1 MDPSSQVNGDG
12 VFADPAQAQ
21 SAFDDGSTLV
31 HQICQKLSDLED
43 QQHALKA
50 VYAGNHSDT
59 YQSAASDFQ
68 TNMSDVTRAGQAVI
82 EAAHSALQQI
92 VGADV

>member
-1 MDPSSQVNGDG
+1 MDPSTQAGDG
-12 VFADPAQAQ
+12 VYADPAQAH
-21 SAFDDGSTLV
+21 SAFEHGSTLV

-50 VYAGNHSDT
+50 VYLGNHSDT
-59 YQSAASDFQ
+59 YQSAANDFQ
-68 TNMSDVTRAGQAVI
+68 TNMTDVTNAGRALI

-92 VGADV
+92 AGADA